1 MKKSVR
7 PAVSKVSGDRG
18 KSEIVSSAGTGKSA
32 GKSITTAPLSKV
44 KLITWPIDQLICLN
58 VI

>member
-18 KSEIVSSAGTGKSA
+18 KAEAAAATGP
-32 GKSITTAPLSKV
+32 GKPAAKTSTTAPLSKV
-44 KLITWPIDQLICLN
+44 RLIS
-58 VI
+58 